1 MKYRFL
7 LLLMLTAALSCF
19 AQKEKKA
26 TPPAG
31 AKMAFEKA
39 FPGAEK
45 VKWGKEKA
53 GYEAEFVLKGK
64 QMSAV
69 YDNSGALKETEE
81 DITIAALPLP
91 VTTYIKQH
99 YTNAVIKE
107 AAKITKPGG
116 EITYEAEVNKKDLIF
131 DAGGKFIREE
141 KDKD

>member
-1 MKYRFL
+1 
-7 LLLMLTAALSCF
+7 MLTTAAFSCF
-19 AQKEKKA
+19 AQEEKKSM
-26 TPPAG
+26 PPAA
-31 AKMAFEKA
+31 AKTAFEKA

-45 VKWGKEKA
+45 IKWGKEKA

-64 QMSAV
+64 QLSAV

-91 VTTYIKQH
+91 VTIYIKQH

-116 EITYEAEVNKKDLIF
+116 DITYEAEVNKKDLIF
-131 DAGGKFIREE
+131 DAGGKFIRIE